1 MFSVSVLIGYEE
13 LFKMTTTKFNDFYD
27 LKEELGKGA
36 FSVVR
41 RCVQKSTGL
50 EFAAKII
57 NTKKLSARDYQK
69 LEREARICRMLKH
82 PTIVRLHDTVQDEG
96 FHYLVFDLVTG
107 GELFEDIV
115 AREFYSE
122 ADASNCIQQVLDAV
136 IYCHQSGIVHRD
148 LKPENLLLASKVKG
162 AAVKLADFGL
172 AIEVQGD
179 QQAWFGFAGTP
190 GYLSPEVLRKDPY
203 GKPVD
208 VWACGV
214 ILYILLVGYPPF
226 WDEDQH
232 RLYAQIKAG
241 AYDYPSPEWD
251 TVTPEAKNLIN
262 SMLTVNPAKRI
273 TAAEALR
280 HPWICQRERV
290 ASVVHRQETVECL
303 KKFNARRKLKGAILT
318 TMIATRNF
326 SSRSSMSTKKADGIK
341 ESSDSSATI
350 EDEDVKSRKQ
360 EVIKLTEQLLTAIAT
375 GDFESYTKLV
385 DPQLTCFEPETCG
398 NLIEGLDFHRFYFDN
413 ASKSYKASNMCI
425 LNPHVHLLGDDAACI
440 AYTTLSQHLD
450 KSGVPLSKQME
461 ETRVWQKRDGKWQ
474 NVHIHRSTSK

>member
-1 MFSVSVLIGYEE
+1 MA
-13 LFKMTTTKFNDFYD
+13 TTKFSDFYD

-36 FSVVR
+36 FSIVR
-41 RCVQKSTGL
+41 KCAQKSTGL

-82 PTIVRLHDTVQDEG
+82 PTIVRLHDSIQDEG

-122 ADASNCIQQVLDAV
+122 ADASNCIQQVFEAV
-136 IYCHQSGIVHRD
+136 VHCHQNDVVHRD
-148 LKPENLLLASKVKG
+148 LKPENLLLASKLKG

-172 AIEVQGD
+172 AIEVQGE

-326 SSRSSMSTKKADGIK
+326 SSRSSNAKKVDGIK
-341 ESSDSSATI
+341 ESTDSNTTL
-350 EDEDVKSRKQ
+350 EDEDAKSRKQ
-360 EVIKLTEQLLTAIAT
+360 EIIKLTEQLLTAVAT

-413 ASKSYKASNMCI
+413 GPKSYKSSNMCI
-425 LNPHVHLLGDDAACI
+425 MNPHVHVIGDDAACI

-450 KSGVPLSKQME
+450 KTGVAHSRQTE
-461 ETRVWQKRDGKWQ
+461 ETRVWLRRDGKWQ
-474 NVHIHRSTSK
+474 NVHFHRSSSK